1 MNALQ
6 LKHYFDPE
14 IERNNIAHPMQQP
27 TVQDEDEQNT
37 DDTQT
42 RNQQDNENTQP
53 ATEADVDQPQAQPQS
68 QADIQDEDIERYPYD
83 IRKLIK
89 YRHKDQYFR
98 IEWTDGSKT
107 WEPQENVRPDL
118 VEEYFQKYIKRT
130 PPKTLTTALYSYI
143 LLHISFTVLYNRSE
157 KAVLHQSVV

>member
-14 IERNNIAHPMQQP
+14 IERNNIAQPMQQP
-27 TVQDEDEQNT
+27 TIQDEDEQNT

-42 RNQQDNENTQP
+42 RSQQDNKNTQP
-53 ATEADVDQPQAQPQS
+53 ATEVDVDQPQA
-68 QADIQDEDIERYPYD
+68 DILDEDNERYPYD

-89 YRHKDQYFR
+89 YRHKDEYFR

-118 VEEYFQKYIKRT
+118 VEDGS
-130 PPKTLTTALYSYI
+130 KTT
-143 LLHISFTVLYNRSE
+143 
-157 KAVLHQSVV
+157 

>member
-14 IERNNIAHPMQQP
+14 IERNNIAQPMQQP

-42 RNQQDNENTQP
+42 RSQQDNENTQP
-53 ATEADVDQPQAQPQS
+53 ATEADVHQPQAQPQS
-68 QADIQDEDIERYPYD
+68 QADIQVEDIERYPYD
-83 IRKLIK
+83 IRKIIK

-98 IEWTDGSKT
+98 IEWTDRSKHGNHKKMLDQT
-107 WEPQENVRPDL
+107 
-118 VEEYFQKYIKRT
+118 
-130 PPKTLTTALYSYI
+130 
-143 LLHISFTVLYNRSE
+143 
-157 KAVLHQSVV
+157 